1 MNERNCMFLVST
13 FLCEYF
19 VILIPHLVSSVII
32 IILSFLKYPKVLIF
46 VKYIQDIISGNK
58 IT

>member
-1 MNERNCMFLVST
+1 MFLVST

-19 VILIPHLVSSVII
+19 VILISHLVSSVII

-46 VKYIQDIISGNK
+46 VRYIQDIISGNK